1 MSRVVV
7 IGAGLAGLAA
17 ACHLAGRGHDVTV
30 VERDAE
36 VGGLAGR
43 LEQDGFTFDTG
54 PTVLT
59 APGLLAD
66 TLRAAGA
73 DPERELTLRRL
84 DPAYRA
90 RYADGSTL
98 RLWASPDDLAAEI
111 AMVCD
116 PSDAAAFARFSDWL
130 RRLWQI
136 ELPHFID
143 ADVDS
148 PLDLLR
154 SPAALARLV
163 RLGGF
168 GRLESAVRRFFRD
181 PRLHRLFSFQA
192 LYAGLAPDR
201 ALALYA
207 VITYLDTVEGVW
219 SPVGGMHEVPRALA
233 RAATAAGAT
242 IRLGQP
248 VTGLLRRA
256 DGRIA
261 GVRLHGERG
270 RGERLPADAVICTG
284 DPAHSYAAL
293 LPDLTPPRSLRRA
306 RYSPSAVVWHVGVR
320 GEVGDDVAHHNL
332 HFGNDWNRAFTE
344 MLDQGRLMSDPSR
357 LVTVP
362 SQDDATTAPPGCS
375 ALYVLEPVPN
385 LTGQVDWNGFRGPM
399 RDRLHRFLGEA
410 GYPDDV
416 ITEQLITPID
426 WAGRG
431 LTAGTPFALSHTFGQ
446 TGPFRPPMV
455 ESRAPGLFFAGAGTV
470 PGVGVPMV
478 LISGRLA
485 ASRVARYLGDAG
497 PVAVP
502 GRAHVRG

>member
-1 MSRVVV
+1 MSRTVI
-7 IGAGLAGLAA
+7 IGAGLAGLSA

-30 VERDAE
+30 VERDLE

-43 LEQDGFTFDTG
+43 LKQDGFAFDTG

-73 DPERELTLRRL
+73 DPARELSLRRL

-90 RYADGSTL
+90 CYADGSML
-98 RLWASPDDLAAEI
+98 RLWSRADDLTAEI
-111 AMVCD
+111 AAVCD
-116 PSDAAAFARFSDWL
+116 PSDAAAFVHFTAWL
-130 RRLWQI
+130 RQLWEI

-143 ADVDS
+143 TDVDS

-154 SPAALARLV
+154 SPAALARLI

-168 GRLESAVRRFFRD
+168 GRLGPAVRRFFRD
-181 PRLHRLFSFQA
+181 PRLHRVFSFQA

-219 SPVGGMHEVPRALA
+219 SPAGGMHEVPGALA

-248 VTGLLRRA
+248 VTELFRGR

-261 GVRLHGERG
+261 GVRLVGD
-270 RGERLPADAVICTG
+270 RLHADAIICTV
-284 DPAHSYAAL
+284 DPAASYATL
-293 LPDLTPPRSLRRA
+293 LPDLAPRRHRRA

-320 GEVGDDVAHHNL
+320 GPVGDDTAHHNL
-332 HFGNDWNRAFTE
+332 HFGTDWNRAFTE
-344 MLDQGRLMSDPSR
+344 MLDRGRLMSDPSR

-362 SQDDATTAPPGCS
+362 SLDDPSAAPPGCS
-375 ALYVLEPVPN
+375 SLYVLEPVPN
-385 LTGQVDWNGFRGPM
+385 LNGRIDWSGHRDAM
-399 RDRLHRFLGEA
+399 RERLHRFLGDA

-416 ITEQLITPID
+416 ITEKLITPLD
-426 WAGRG
+426 WADRG

-455 ESRAPGLFFAGAGTV
+455 DSRVPGLFFAGAGTV

-485 ASRVARYLGDAG
+485 AGRVARYLGDAESI
-497 PVAVP
+497 VVP
-502 GRAHVRG
+502 GRAHVRR

>member
-17 ACHLAGRGHDVTV
+17 TCHLAGQGHDVTL
-30 VERDAE
+30 VERDHA
-36 VGGLAGR
+36 VGGLAGQAR
-43 LEQDGFTFDTG
+43 RDGFTFDTG

-59 APGLLAD
+59 APGLVAD
-66 TLRAAGA
+66 ALRAAGA
-73 DPERELTLRRL
+73 DPDRELTLRRL

-90 RYADGSTL
+90 CYPDGSEL
-98 RLWASPDDLAAEI
+98 RVRSSMDALAAEI
-111 AMVCD
+111 ARVCG
-116 PSDAAAFARFSDWL
+116 PAEAAALAGFVSWL
-130 RRLWQI
+130 RQLWEV

-143 ADVDS
+143 ADFDS

-168 GRLESAVRRFFRD
+168 GRLDPAVRRFFRD

-219 SPVGGMHEVPRALA
+219 FPDGGMHAVPAALA

-242 IRLGQP
+242 LRLGES
-248 VTGLLRRA
+248 VTGLVRRP
-256 DGRIA
+256 DGPVA
-261 GVRLHGERG
+261 GVAVRG
-270 RGERLPADAVICTG
+270 DRITADAVICTL

-293 LPDLTPPRSLRRA
+293 LPELAPPRRLHRA
-306 RYSPSAVVWHVGVR
+306 RYSPSAAVWHVGVR
-320 GEVGDDVAHHNL
+320 GSVGGHVAHHNL
-332 HFGNDWNRAFTE
+332 HFGQAWVESFRE
-344 MLDQGRLMSDPSR
+344 LSGGRLMADPSR
-357 LVTVP
+357 MITVP
-362 SQDDATTAPPGCS
+362 TVDDPATAPPGCTS
-375 ALYVLEPVPN
+375 LYVLEPVPN
-385 LTGQVDWNGFRGPM
+385 LRGAVDWSAERGPL
-399 RDRLHRFLGEA
+399 RDRLHRFLGAA

-416 ITEQLITPID
+416 LTEELITPPD
-426 WAGRG
+426 WQARG
-431 LTAGTPFALSHTFGQ
+431 LTAGTPFALAHTFGQ
-446 TGPFRPPMV
+446 TGPFRPRSV
-455 ESRAPGLFFAGAGTV
+455 EPRVPGLFFAGAGTV

-485 ASRVARYLGDAG
+485 AGRAAGYLAG
-497 PVAVP
+497 PIVP
-502 GRAHVRG
+502 TARRSADVGD

>member
-1 MSRVVV
+1 MTRVVV

-30 VERDAE
+30 IERDAE

-43 LEQDGFTFDTG
+43 LVQDGFTFDTG

-73 DPERELTLRRL
+73 DPAQELRLRRV
-84 DPAYRA
+84 DPGYRA
-90 RYADGSTL
+90 CYADGSEL
-98 RLWASPDDLAAEI
+98 RLWARSSDLTAEI
-111 AMVCD
+111 AAVCG
-116 PSDAAAFARFSDWL
+116 PSEAAALAPFLAWL
-130 RRLWQI
+130 RQLWQI

-143 ADVDS
+143 ADQDS

-168 GRLESAVRRFFRD
+168 GRLERAVRRFFDD
-181 PRLHRLFSFQA
+181 PRLHRMFSFQA

-219 SPVGGMHEVPRALA
+219 FPAGGMHEVPRALA
-233 RAATAAGAT
+233 RAAAAAGAT
-242 IRLGQP
+242 LRLDEP
-248 VTGLLRRA
+248 VTGLIRRP
-256 DGRIA
+256 DGRLA
-261 GVRLHGERG
+261 GVRTATEQV
-270 RGERLPADAVICTG
+270 PADAVICTA
-284 DPAHSYAAL
+284 DPALAYTEL
-293 LPDLTPPRSLRRA
+293 VPDLAPPGRLHRA
-306 RYSPSAVVWHVGVR
+306 RRSPSAVVWHVGVR
-320 GEVGDDVAHHNL
+320 GRVRPRTAHHNL
-332 HFGNDWNRAFTE
+332 HFGAAWREPFRD
-344 MLDQGRLMSDPSR
+344 MLDRGRLMRDPSR

-362 SQDDATTAPPGCS
+362 SLDEPSAAPPGCS
-375 ALYVLEPVPN
+375 SLYVLEPVPN
-385 LTGQVDWNGFRGPM
+385 LTGRVDWAAERGPI
-399 RDRLHRFLGEA
+399 RDRLHRFLGAA

-416 ITEQLITPID
+416 MTERLVTPLD

-431 LTAGTPFALSHTFGQ
+431 LAAGTPFALAHTFGQ
-446 TGPFRPPMV
+446 TGPFRPPMA
-455 ESRAPGLFFAGAGTV
+455 EPRLPGLFFAGAGTV

-485 ASRVARYLGDAG
+485 ARRAERYLGIDPSSSGA
-497 PVAVP
+497 P
-502 GRAHVRG
+502 RRDHVHH

>member
-1 MSRVVV
+1 MSSVVI

-43 LEQDGFTFDTG
+43 LVQDGFTFDTG

-66 TLRAAGA
+66 ALRAAGA
-73 DPERELTLRRL
+73 DPDQELTLRRL

-98 RLWASPDDLAAEI
+98 RLWADPDDLAAEI

-116 PSDAAAFARFSDWL
+116 PSDAAAFARFSTWL
-130 RRLWQI
+130 RKLWEI

-143 ADVDS
+143 TDVDS

-154 SPAALARLV
+154 SPAALARLI

-168 GRLESAVRRFFRD
+168 GRLGPAVRRFFRD
-181 PRLHRLFSFQA
+181 PRLHRAFSFQA

-242 IRLGQP
+242 VRVGEP
-248 VTGLLRRA
+248 VTGLLRRP

-261 GVRLHGERG
+261 GVRL
-270 RGERLPADAVICTG
+270 RGERIPADAVICTA

-293 LPDLTPPRSLRRA
+293 LPDLTPPLRLRRA

-320 GEVGDDVAHHNL
+320 GRADDGAAHHNL
-332 HFGNDWNRAFTE
+332 HFGTDWNRAFSE
-344 MLDQGRLMSDPSR
+344 MLDRGRLMSDPSR
-357 LVTVP
+357 MVTVP
-362 SQDDATTAPPGCS
+362 SLDDPSAAPPGCS
-375 ALYVLEPVPN
+375 AMYVLEPVPN
-385 LTGQVDWNGFRGPM
+385 LKGRIDWAGHRGAM
-399 RDRLHRFLGEA
+399 RDRLHRFLGDA

-416 ITEQLITPID
+416 ITEKLITPLD
-426 WAGRG
+426 WADRG
-431 LTAGTPFALSHTFGQ
+431 LTAGTPFALSHSFGQ

-455 ESRAPGLFFAGAGTV
+455 EPRAPGLFFAGAGTV

-485 ASRVARYLGDAG
+485 ARRAAEYLGDSGA
-497 PVAVP
+497 VVP
-502 GRAHVRG
+502 GRDHVRR